1 MYDIT
6 AMDAAA
12 VNDKC
17 QSSRRK
23 STAASEYQLSINR
36 QINDIITQNTDREDM
51 IWVSLSDECLAR
63 MQQDPAY
70 ESWVL
75 DKVRQ
80 ACGSCK
86 GDRYESWIVL
96 KFGASESDFQETG
109 RTIPDRRTRERLRQ
123 QEIEAK
129 KALKEKRKKQ
139 LEKKLL
145 EEKWRKQKVER
156 DYVMLKI
163 LDHRMQVEEENK
175 AMRCGLDYHPQDHT
189 ASLYAAAKRRA
200 RAYESTFLYCD
211 CP

>member
-6 AMDAAA
+6 VMDTAAS
-12 VNDKC
+12 DKS
-17 QSSRRK
+17 QSSRRR
-23 STAASEYQLSINR
+23 STAASEYQLSIYR
-36 QINDIITQNTDREDM
+36 QINEIVAQNTDREDM

-75 DKVRQ
+75 DKVRH
-80 ACGSCK
+80 ACEACK
-86 GDRYESWIVL
+86 GDRYETWAVL
-96 KFGASESDFQETG
+96 KFGASESDYQEVG
-109 RTIPDRRTRERLRQ
+109 RTVPDRRTRERLRQ
-123 QEIEAK
+123 QELDAK

-163 LDHRMQVEEENK
+163 LDHRQQVEEENK
-175 AMRCGLDYHPQDHT
+175 AMRCGLQYYPQDHD

-200 RAYESTFLYCD
+200 HAYESTFLYL
-211 CP
+211 